1 MHQGKQAVT
10 FMRTNPKIL
19 KRALVLREAGYSL
32 SAISEKTGLS
42 SSTLYRH
49 FKKLEVSRGGLTSVT
64 VEQAR
69 QDLLGDAGFVDQL
82 KHAIASAVLDDI
94 QISKVIRTA
103 MLLSLDE
110 LITDTLT
117 PAALKSRS
125 LAALSVSL
133 KTTSDV
139 VRRALNLDQESYQQL
154 EELPTLTIR
163 KMDDTE
169 IAAVQNRLND
179 GDEEDEQ
186 DQSLVTEY

>member
-1 MHQGKQAVT
+1 
-10 FMRTNPKIL
+10 MRTNPKIL